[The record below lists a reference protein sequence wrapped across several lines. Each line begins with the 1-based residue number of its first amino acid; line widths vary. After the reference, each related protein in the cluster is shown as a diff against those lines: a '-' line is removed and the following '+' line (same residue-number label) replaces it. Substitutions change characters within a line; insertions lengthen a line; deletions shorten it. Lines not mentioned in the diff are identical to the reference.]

1 MSQKSN
7 KEIVETFEEEFKNK
21 ENLNIVDDL
30 MSSNFV
36 HHIKIPN
43 IEPGPAG
50 MKQVGSFVFSQIS
63 DIRVTIDF
71 ILEGSDF
78 AVSKISA
85 TGKKKSDQSD
95 LAWTETNIYKINN
108 GKIVEWWDEGGP
120 PL

>member
-1 MSQKSN
+1 MSQKSH
-7 KEIVETFEEEFKNK
+7 KELVETFEEEFKNK

-30 MSSNFV
+30 MSSDFV

-63 DIRVTIDF
+63 DIRVTIDLL
-71 ILEGSDF
+71 LEGSDF

-85 TGKKKSDQSD
+85 TGIRLCAGNMEHKLSSKSSWLCRSVNSVIDH
-95 LAWTETNIYKINN
+95 
-108 GKIVEWWDEGGP
+108 
-120 PL
+120 